1 MDPKIILMMIN
12 FHEVKSD
19 SDLLLIEN
27 MANTI
32 WHEHYTPII
41 GHEQVVYMLDKF
53 QSVNTMKAQIDT
65 GYHYFTINHDDIPMG
80 YLSFNKRNEEL
91 FLSKIYVLKESR
103 GKGIGK
109 KAMNFVLDMA
119 RGLDCSK
126 VSLTVN
132 KYNHNSIKAYE
143 SIGFRNIQELVQD
156 IGGGFVMDDYLM
168 EKSI

>member
-1 MDPKIILMMIN
+1 MMIN
-12 FHEVKSD
+12 FHEVKSN
-19 SDLLLIEN
+19 SDLLLIEC

-53 QSVNTMKAQIDT
+53 QSVNTMKAQIDA
-65 GYHYFTINHDDIPMG
+65 GYHYFTINKDDHSMG
-80 YLSFNKRNEEL
+80 YLSFNKRNKEL

-109 KAMNFVLDMA
+109 KAMTFVLDMA
-119 RGLDCSK
+119 KGLGCRK

-132 KYNHNSIKAYE
+132 KYNHNSIRAYE
-143 SIGFRNIQELVQD
+143 SIGFVNKQELVQD

-168 EKSI
+168 EKAL

>member
-1 MDPKIILMMIN
+1 MIN
-12 FHEVKSD
+12 FYEVKSD
-19 SDLLLIEN
+19 RDLLLIEG
-27 MANTI
+27 MAHTI

-41 GHEQVVYMLDKF
+41 GTEQVKYMLDKF
-53 QSVNTMKAQIDT
+53 QSVKTMKAQIDA
-65 GYHYFTINHDDIPMG
+65 GYHYFTICQDDQAFG

-91 FLSKIYVLKESR
+91 FLSKIYVLKEAR

-109 KAMNFVLDMA
+109 KAMNFVLDTA
-119 RGLDCSK
+119 RGIGCEK

-143 SIGFRNIQELVQD
+143 RIGFINKKELVQD

-168 EKSI
+168 EKQV

>member
-1 MDPKIILMMIN
+1 MMIN

-19 SDLLLIEN
+19 GDLLLIES

-53 QSVNTMKAQIDT
+53 QSVNTMKAQIDA
-65 GYHYFTINHDDIPMG
+65 GYHYFIINKDDKPIG

-109 KAMNFVLDMA
+109 KAMTFVLDMA
-119 RGLDCSK
+119 KGLDCMK

-132 KYNHNSIKAYE
+132 KFNHNSIRAYE
-143 SIGFRNIQELVQD
+143 SIGFINKQELVQD
-156 IGGGFVMDDYLM
+156 IGGGFVMDDYVM
-168 EKSI
+168 EKSL

>member
-1 MDPKIILMMIN
+1 MIN

-19 SDLLLIEN
+19 SDLLLIES

-53 QSVNTMKAQIDT
+53 QSVNTMKAQIDA
-65 GYHYFTINHDDIPMG
+65 GYHYFTINKDDKSIG
-80 YLSFNKRNEEL
+80 YLSFNKRNKEL
-91 FLSKIYVLKESR
+91 FLSKIYVLKELR

-109 KAMNFVLDMA
+109 KAMTFVLDMA
-119 RGLDCSK
+119 KALGCMK

-132 KYNHNSIKAYE
+132 KFNPNSIRAYE
-143 SIGFRNIQELVQD
+143 SIGFINKQEFIVCL
-156 IGGGFVMDDYLM
+156 YLCIVLAS
-168 EKSI
+168 KPSL

>member
-1 MDPKIILMMIN
+1 MIN

-19 SDLLLIEN
+19 SDLLLIES

-53 QSVNTMKAQIDT
+53 QSVNTMKAQIDA
-65 GYHYFTINHDDIPMG
+65 GYHYFTINKDDKSIG
-80 YLSFNKRNEEL
+80 YLSFNKRNKEL
-91 FLSKIYVLKESR
+91 FLSKIYVLKELR

-109 KAMNFVLDMA
+109 KAMTFVLDMA
-119 RGLDCSK
+119 KGLDCMK

-132 KYNHNSIKAYE
+132 KFNHNSIRAYE
-143 SIGFRNIQELVQD
+143 SIGFINKQELVQD
-156 IGGGFVMDDYLM
+156 IGGGFVMDDYVM
-168 EKSI
+168 EKSL

>member
-1 MDPKIILMMIN
+1 MMIN

-19 SDLLLIEN
+19 SDLLLIES

-53 QSVNTMKAQIDT
+53 QSVNTMKAQIDA
-65 GYHYFTINHDDIPMG
+65 GYHYFIINKDDKSIG

-109 KAMNFVLDMA
+109 KAMTFVLDMA
-119 RGLDCSK
+119 KGLDCMK

-132 KYNHNSIKAYE
+132 KFNHNSIRAYE
-143 SIGFRNIQELVQD
+143 SIGFINKQELVQD
-156 IGGGFVMDDYLM
+156 IGGGFVMDDYVM
-168 EKSI
+168 GKSL